1 MFEDIVICEM
11 YHSDPLGNE
20 YCNPEQIALGLTPDN
35 SILVSLIFKNPNPR
49 KTAYANGDVPL
60 QISVET
66 LDNDKIEIK
75 DKYDVQEAVKIS
87 ITDTIEIYDMIIGS
101 NGQNFPYFTNIPAI
115 NNTTDFGDAIFLNF
129 PHAVEGF
136 SYASD
141 QYKVF
146 N

>member
-20 YCNPEQIALGLTPDN
+20 YCNPEQISIGTTNDN
-35 SILVSLIFKNPNPR
+35 AIMVALIFGDNGHR
-49 KTAYANGDVPL
+49 KVANSNRDVPL

-66 LDNDKIEIK
+66 LDDTKIEIK
-75 DKYDVQEAVKIS
+75 DKYDVQEAVKVT
-87 ITDTIEIYDMIIGS
+87 ITDTIEIYDMLIGS
-101 NGQNFPYFTNIPAI
+101 NGLNFPYFTNIPSI
-115 NNTTDFGDAIFLNF
+115 NNTTDFGNAIFLNF

-136 SYASD
+136 T
-141 QYKVF
+141 YKNQPKTF

>member
-20 YCNPEQIALGLTPDN
+20 YCNPTQIAIGNTQDN
-35 SILVSLIFKNPNPR
+35 GIMLSLVFRNPNPR

-60 QISVET
+60 QISAET
-66 LDNDKIEIK
+66 LDNTKIDIK

-87 ITDTIEIYDMIIGS
+87 ITDTIEIYDMIVGS
-101 NGQNFPYFTNIPAI
+101 NGQNFPYFTNLPAI
-115 NNTTDFGDAIFLNF
+115 NNTTDFGDAIYLNF

-136 SYASD
+136 SFD
-141 QYKVF
+141 QGQYKVF